1 MRRALGVGK
10 HTTVYRERGWQHLL
24 PSSLTGLALAPVAV
38 VSYKFM
44 IILHNL
50 HAINQ
55 LLELKVANGAY
66 E

>member
-10 HTTVYRERGWQHLL
+10 HSTVYREGGNTTT
-24 PSSLTGLALAPVAV
+24 PLTSGLALPPVAV
-38 VSYKFM
+38 VSSKFM

-55 LLELKVANGAY
+55 LLEPKVANGAY